1 MNWKSILIIFRPV
14 LVKIAVWLLKRS
26 RTALSEVYDEFIHA
40 LEGTAREPDNNLTQE
55 SVGQIISQK
64 NKAIDK
70 VRAN

>member
-40 LEGTAREPDNNLTQE
+40 LEGTAREPNDLTQE

-64 NKAIDK
+64 SKVIDK